1 MTKAVGRIQ
10 SIIPNNG
17 LLCREVGDEFTIIL
31 NDVTKDQI
39 EFFCLEL
46 LNLFQDPFLIK
57 GIEVYTSISI
67 GISDFPSLHID
78 RKHLIN
84 QAYYAMH
91 IAKENGKN
99 TFYFYDKKDEISKY
113 KIETENELKKALKNK
128 DFILHYQPL
137 YHLQTGKISGME
149 ALVRWQH
156 PLKGFIPPSDFIP
169 SAEKSDLI
177 VALGEWVLCE
187 ACEQTK
193 RLQDLGCGPL
203 TVSVN
208 VSTRQ
213 FYDKDFVKKLKRIL
227 EKTGLKPNY
236 LELELTE
243 SIMHNIE
250 TTKPI
255 IKEIKMLGIK
265 IAIDDFGTGFSS
277 LSILK
282 HMPLDKLK
290 IDKSFTD
297 DIGTTKEPLV
307 KSIIDLGVNLNM
319 DVVAEGIETE
329 EQALFLKENHCDI
342 GQGYLFSKPL
352 PFEELE
358 MLLKANYSAADCP
371 VHT

>member
-1 MTKAVGRIQ
+1 
-10 SIIPNNG
+10 
-17 LLCREVGDEFTIIL
+17 
-31 NDVTKDQI
+31 
-39 EFFCLEL
+39 
-46 LNLFQDPFLIK
+46 
-57 GIEVYTSISI
+57 
-67 GISDFPSLHID
+67 
-78 RKHLIN
+78 
-84 QAYYAMH
+84 
-91 IAKENGKN
+91 
-99 TFYFYDKKDEISKY
+99 
-113 KIETENELKKALKNK
+113 
-128 DFILHYQPL
+128 
-137 YHLQTGKISGME
+137 
-149 ALVRWQH
+149 
-156 PLKGFIPPSDFIP
+156 
-169 SAEKSDLI
+169 
-177 VALGEWVLCE
+177 VALGEWILCE

-193 RLQDLGCGPL
+193 RIQDLGYEPL

-213 FYDKDFVKKLKRIL
+213 FYDKDFIKKLKRIL
-227 EKTGLKPNY
+227 EQTGLEPNY

-243 SIMHNIE
+243 SVMHNIE

-297 DIGTTKEPLV
+297 DIGTPKEPLV
-307 KSIIDLGVNLNM
+307 KSIIDLGVNLDM

-358 MLLKANYSAADCP
+358 ILLKAN
-371 VHT
+371 